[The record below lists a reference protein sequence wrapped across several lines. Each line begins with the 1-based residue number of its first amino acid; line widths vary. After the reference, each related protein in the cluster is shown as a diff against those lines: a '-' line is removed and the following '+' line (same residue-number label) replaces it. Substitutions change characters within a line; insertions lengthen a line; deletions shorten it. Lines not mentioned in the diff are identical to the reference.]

1 MKASANIDVPV
12 CQVPNIIKQKCS
24 LPQIECNTK
33 KWIPVDSL
41 HSSSGG
47 SPVGRQFMAIIEVFF
62 LRVQFLSSQDDPR
75 VVLRAYVASVYTS
88 IKGSSSSSTSSSSSS
103 GGTTIIPRSGK
114 PCPPGMEEVPA
125 LYISRIDFAV
135 SKDKLHLIM
144 RLPNVWL

>member
-1 MKASANIDVPV
+1 
-12 CQVPNIIKQKCS
+12 
-24 LPQIECNTK
+24 
-33 KWIPVDSL
+33 
-41 HSSSGG
+41 
-47 SPVGRQFMAIIEVFF
+47 MAIIEVFF

-88 IKGSSSSSTSSSSSS
+88 IKGSSSSSASSSSSS

-144 RLPNVWL
+144 RFQTFGFNINLIFHREAKAKKKGILSSLRRLLS